1 MFFFLYSEPHKA
13 VLQQS
18 KTLPSQIYISAR
30 SKGSPAY
37 MYGLVPTM
45 WITHINSKQVVT
57 LDDLVA
63 AVKGAEDN
71 TYVRVRC
78 LSFDN
83 VPIMLSVKMVNH
95 YFPLVDMVKDPSAEC
110 GWSKRE

>member
-1 MFFFLYSEPHKA
+1 
-13 VLQQS
+13 
-18 KTLPSQIYISAR
+18 
-30 SKGSPAY
+30 
-37 MYGLVPTM
+37 M
-45 WITHINSKQVVT
+45 WITHINSKKVVT
-57 LDDLVA
+57 LDDLIA
-63 AVKGAEDN
+63 AVKDAEDN

-95 YFPLVDMVKDPSAEC
+95 YFPLVDMVKDSNAEC

>member
-1 MFFFLYSEPHKA
+1 
-13 VLQQS
+13 
-18 KTLPSQIYISAR
+18 
-30 SKGSPAY
+30 

-45 WITHINSKQVVT
+45 WITHINAKKVVT
-57 LDDLVA
+57 LDDLIA
-63 AVKGAEDN
+63 AVKDAQDN

-95 YFPLVDMVKDPSAEC
+95 YFPLVDMVKDSKAEC